1 LLWFAEA
8 PHRLDAINYCVG
20 TLGATLCWLNDEMTD
35 YHRLSSAPKLVP
47 GDRIAILSPS
57 FAAPGFAPA
66 VHEQAMRRLVAA
78 GLVPVEYPTT
88 RRVGATPEDRAA
100 DINAAF
106 GDPAI
111 RAILATVG
119 GDDQITVIPH
129 LDADLAAANP
139 KIFLGYSDNTNLL
152 NWLWSVGIV
161 GYYGGSTQVHLG
173 PGPRIDDVHFASLK
187 AALFTGG
194 DLEIV
199 EPGESED
206 FGPDWLSPRALVEF
220 GEREPTEP
228 WTWAGPER
236 EVTGRTWGGC
246 FEVVDQLAMADRLP
260 SLKDLEGTI
269 LILESSEE
277 VPSAVWVK
285 RWVRSLGERGILDA
299 VEGIIV
305 ARPPVSTREVVP
317 PAEERAHLRAAQR
330 DAVISEITR
339 YNDDAV
345 VCVGVPFGHT
355 RPQWIMPYGGRIRL
369 DGQARKVTANYS

>member
-1 LLWFAEA
+1 MPEERALK
-8 PHRLDAINYCVG
+8 
-20 TLGATLCWLNDEMTD
+20 
-35 YHRLSSAPKLVP
+35 SAPKLVP

-66 VHEQAMRRLVAA
+66 VHDQAMHRLITAT

-88 RRVGATPEDRAA
+88 RRLGATAEDRAA

-111 RAILATVG
+111 RAILATIG

-139 KIFLGYSDNTNLL
+139 KVFLGYSDNTNLL
-152 NWLWSVGIV
+152 NWLWSLGIA
-161 GYYGGSTQVHLG
+161 GYYGGSAQVHLG
-173 PGPRIDDVHFASLK
+173 PGPRIDDVHLASLR

-206 FGPDWLSPRALVEF
+206 FGHDWRSPRALVEF
-220 GEREPTEP
+220 GEREATEP
-228 WTWAGPER
+228 WAWAGPER
-236 EVTGRTWGGC
+236 EVAGRTWGGC

-260 SLKDLEGTI
+260 SLRDLEGTI

-277 VPSAVWVK
+277 MPPAGWVK

-299 VEGIIV
+299 VEGVIV
-305 ARPPVSTREVVP
+305 ARPPVSSHEVVP
-317 PAEERAHLRAAQR
+317 PAEERARLRAAQR
-330 DAVISEITR
+330 DAVINEIAR
-339 YNDDAV
+339 YNAEAV

-355 RPQWIMPYGGRIRL
+355 RPQWILPYGGHLRL
-369 DGQARKVTANYS
+369 DGRARTLTANYG